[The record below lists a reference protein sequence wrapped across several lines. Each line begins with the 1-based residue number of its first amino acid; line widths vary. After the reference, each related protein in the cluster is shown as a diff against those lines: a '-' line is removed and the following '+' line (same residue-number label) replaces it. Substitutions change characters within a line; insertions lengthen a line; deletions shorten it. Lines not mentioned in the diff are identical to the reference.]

1 MRTRNADKQELV
13 KQKAIELIVNDGFDG
28 FSVNKLARAC
38 SISVATLYIYYRD
51 KDDLIRQIGLEVGQT
66 FFAHTFRDFSPQ
78 MPFAEGLT
86 KQWENRA
93 RFWLEYPQEVA
104 FYEMIRLSP
113 YGEFILEESMVAFKE
128 IMSEFLHRAIRNKE
142 LTPVTPEVFWSVAYG
157 PLYTLLRFHSAKKGL
172 GGNAFE
178 LSDQHLSDALKLVIK
193 ALTP

>member
-113 YGEFILEESMVAFKE
+113 YGEFVLEESMVAFKE

-178 LSDQHLSDALKLVIK
+178 LSDQHLADALKLVIK